1 MIQKHSKTKLIFTIL
16 LITLACAPVTVY
28 GQKSLTLSYASP
40 EQVGMS
46 SAVLSGGA
54 GLYQEAV
61 DRSDLVGAVLMVVRR
76 GKIVLH
82 EAVGWKDKGR
92 NLSMEPNTMFR
103 MASNTKPLIATAIAQ
118 LVEEGKLSYSDL
130 VRDYIPEWDNY
141 RSGFISIGHLLSHS
155 SGLRISSLFLEPLM
169 QPSEQHP
176 DAPNLLLE
184 SARYG
189 SIGAEVTPGLSYSY
203 NNPGY
208 NTLAALIEMSSGQLL
223 EEYLEE
229 NVYSPLGMEDSYNHQ
244 IGHTL
249 EGKLDRMGEVYYRR
263 STETEEWLPE
273 GTPGGPVA
281 FPFARGSGGM
291 ISTAF
296 DYAIFCQMLLNEGSY
311 NGSDILTKESVRLL
325 TSPKISSGETDS
337 YGFGFRIENGV
348 YGHSGSDGTR
358 AWVDPQNETIALV
371 FTQTPGAGR
380 EGGNPWERFRDLVNL
395 SIDNE

>member
-1 MIQKHSKTKLIFTIL
+1 MMQKKSKTKLIFKIL
-16 LITLACAPVTVY
+16 LITLAYSPGTVY
-28 GQKSLTLSYASP
+28 GQRSLTLSYGSP

-46 SAVLSGGA
+46 SAVLAGGA

-61 DRSDLVGAVLMVVRR
+61 DRGDLVGAVLMVVRQGR
-76 GKIVLH
+76 IVLH
-82 EAVGWKDKGR
+82 EAVGWKDKAHD
-92 NLSMEPNTMFR
+92 LAMDPNTMFR

-118 LVEEGKLSYSDL
+118 LVEEGKLSYSDM

-169 QPSEQHP
+169 EPSEQHP
-176 DAPNLLLE
+176 DAPNLRLE
-184 SARYG
+184 SARFG
-189 SIGAEVTPGLSYSY
+189 SIGAEVTPGQSYSY

-229 NVYSPLGMEDSYNHQ
+229 NVYNPLGMEDSYNHQ

-263 STETEEWLPE
+263 STETEEWLPG

-296 DYAIFCQMLLNEGSY
+296 DYAIFCQMLLNEGTY
-311 NGSDILTKESVRLL
+311 GGSDILTKESVGLL
-325 TSPKISSGETDS
+325 TSPKISAGETDS
-337 YGFGFRIENGV
+337 YGYGFRIENGV

-358 AWVDPQNETIALV
+358 AWVDPQRETIALV

-395 SIDNE
+395 SIDNQ

>member
-1 MIQKHSKTKLIFTIL
+1 MMQKKSKTKLIFKIL
-16 LITLACAPVTVY
+16 LITLAYSPGTVY
-28 GQKSLTLSYASP
+28 GQRSLTLSYGSP

-46 SAVLSGGA
+46 SAVLAGGA

-61 DRSDLVGAVLMVVRR
+61 DRGDLVGAVLMVVRQGR
-76 GKIVLH
+76 IVLH
-82 EAVGWKDKGR
+82 EAVGWKDKAHD
-92 NLSMEPNTMFR
+92 LAMDPNTMFR

-118 LVEEGKLSYSDL
+118 LVEEGKLSYSDM

-169 QPSEQHP
+169 EPSEQHP
-176 DAPNLLLE
+176 DAPNLRLE
-184 SARYG
+184 SARFG
-189 SIGAEVTPGLSYSY
+189 SIGAEVTPGQSYSY

-229 NVYSPLGMEDSYNHQ
+229 NVYNPLGMEDSYNHQ

-263 STETEEWLPE
+263 STETEEWLPG

-296 DYAIFCQMLLNEGSY
+296 DYAIFCQMLLNEGTY
-311 NGSDILTKESVRLL
+311 GGSDILTKESVELL
-325 TSPKISSGETDS
+325 TSPKISAGETDS
-337 YGFGFRIENGV
+337 YGYGFRIENGV

-358 AWVDPQNETIALV
+358 AWVDPQRETIALV

-395 SIDNE
+395 SIDNQ